1 MSLRARCRTPIN
13 NGNTV
18 LPWQVIVAD
27 LHLGVAGYLVFDIV
41 ALPLRLIPDRHS
53 DNQRHKIIQCLTQ
66 LFAISCAWSAVYPIS
81 HRRRV
86 VSRVIRINITVAVAG
101 RGEAVDEGVNA
112 VVAAPGEP
120 AEVAGTS
127 AIEDVF

>member
-18 LPWQVIVAD
+18 LPWQMITAD
-27 LHLGVAGYLVFDIV
+27 LYLGVAGYLVLDIV

-66 LFAISCAWSAVYPIS
+66 LFAVGCAWSAVYPIS

-86 VSRVIRINITVAVAG
+86 VSRVIRIHIRITVAG
-101 RGEAVDEGVNA
+101 WGEAADEGVNA

-120 AEVAGTS
+120 AEVAG
-127 AIEDVF
+127 AAAVEDVF